1 MQKIKIVTL
10 TIFTLAV
17 VFSCTNQTENNVS
30 KSSSGYEENENGNAR
45 GIKGWLEWRKLTL
58 GDQRTGEIPLDKIYE
73 ARNSANFQSAHKSSS
88 LGLEWEDMGPDNI
101 GGRTRSL
108 LIDKDDHNH
117 LITGG
122 VAGGLWQ
129 SFNGGNSWE
138 IHPVTETMEGFSI
151 SSIVQDVDGN
161 IYVGT
166 GEIFSGSG
174 YSIQYTPGFAGE
186 GIYKST
192 DGGVT
197 FTRLPA
203 TIPGNSNN
211 PDDEWSYV
219 NRVAVDPTDVLRV
232 YASTNKGLMVSDD
245 AGDSWYLAPGTVA
258 TTSRDVKVTID
269 GVVFA
274 EVNNDLYRSTDGT
287 TFVNCSID
295 PAYSF
300 PNGGV
305 GRIELAVSPTN
316 ADYVYAL
323 CVNNGGC
330 LHGVHRSTNGGETW
344 NNIGPGGTGEFEPFG
359 GNCQGWYDAA
369 ITVSSGDANLIYIG
383 GTTVWRWS
391 PSLGWGTITDYGG
404 WPNNAIGV
412 HPDIHGI
419 ISDPTNADILYIVND
434 GGVYKSLNA
443 LDEVPVFGEENKGY
457 NVTQFYW
464 FGVAHTGEILG
475 GTQDNGTLRVD
486 YYSQNTIHGA
496 AHVMGGDGMA
506 CDISHVYPD
515 VYFASIYYGDIRRSF
530 NKGDGFSPFFD
541 FHIDSDGDGEIDG
554 GAGWVTPMFLAEN
567 VDSGI
572 SRFLVGAEN
581 KLWIVPNI
589 LSGLPTWFNL
599 GTTSGAITCIESTE
613 DAGTVYVGTTGG
625 KLYRVKGLN
634 TAIFEYDSNDVFNV
648 VNAGIV
654 INNIETFPGRY
665 VSGIAVDKND
675 PERVVVA
682 LTNYNNVNYVYAA
695 TDAFTN
701 NSPNFVSIQNN
712 LPLMP
717 VHDAVIDRDDP
728 NRIFLATELGV
739 WVSEDW
745 GATWTEENTGI
756 GRVPTI
762 QIRQDRLY
770 DESCQVL
777 YVCTHGRG
785 FFRCTTLTD
794 GSCNTSVGVA
804 DEIAAEKGEMKIYP
818 NPVSTFATVELPL
831 QELSDA
837 SVKIYSLDGKIVQ
850 EMNSVSAGNG
860 NLKIDAS
867 KLLNGNYIISIE
879 ANDYRFHSK
888 LVVMH

>member
-1 MQKIKIVTL
+1 MQKIKIAATVLFTL
-10 TIFTLAV
+10 TVA
-17 VFSCTNQTENNVS
+17 FSCTNDSENKVS
-30 KSSSGYEENENGNAR
+30 KSSAVYHEDKNEEASEIQGA
-45 GIKGWLEWRKLTL
+45 LEWRRLIL
-58 GDQRTGEIPLDKIYE
+58 ADQRTGEIPLDKIYE
-73 ARNSANFQSAHKSSS
+73 ARNAANMMSANKSTA

-108 LIDKDDHNH
+108 LIDMNDRNH

-129 SFNGGNSWE
+129 SFNGGNSWQ

-151 SSIVQDVDGN
+151 SSIVQDVEGN

-166 GEIFSGSG
+166 GEIFVGLG
-174 YSIQYTPGFAGE
+174 FSIQYTPAFAGE

-192 DGGVT
+192 DGGAT
-197 FTRLPA
+197 FARLPA
-203 TIPGNSNN
+203 TIPGNTNN
-211 PDDEWSYV
+211 PGDEWSFV
-219 NRVAVDPTDVLRV
+219 NRIAVDPTNVSRV
-232 YASTNKGLMVSDD
+232 YAATNKGLMVSDD

-258 TTSRDVKVTID
+258 TTSRDVKVNLD

-274 EVNNDLYRSTDGT
+274 EINNDLYRSEDGV
-287 TFVNCSID
+287 TFVNCSTD
-295 PAYSF
+295 PSFNF

-305 GRIELAVSPTN
+305 GRIELAVSPTD
-316 ADYVYAL
+316 ADYIYAL

-330 LHGVHRSTNGGETW
+330 LFGVYRSTNTGESW
-344 NNIGPGGTGEFEPFG
+344 SNIGPGGAGGFEPFG

-369 ITVSSGDANLIYIG
+369 ICVSSADPNLIYIG
-383 GTTVWRWS
+383 GITVWRWS
-391 PSLGWGTITDYGG
+391 PTLGWGTITDYGG
-404 WPNNAIGV
+404 FPNNPIGV

-419 ISDPTNADILYIVND
+419 ISDPTDADILYIVTD

-443 LDEVPVFGEENKGY
+443 LDEVPTFGEENKGY

-506 CDISHVYPD
+506 CDISHVHPE
-515 VYFASIYYGDIRRSF
+515 VYFASIYYGDIYRSF

-541 FHIDSDGDGEIDG
+541 FHIDSDGDGEIDD
-554 GAGWVTPMFLAEN
+554 GADWVTPMFLAEN

-572 SRFLVGAEN
+572 SRFLVGAQN
-581 KLWIVPNI
+581 RLWIVPDI
-589 LSGLPTWFNL
+589 MSGSPTWFNIANV
-599 GTTSGAITCIESTE
+599 SGSITCIESTE

-625 KLYRVKGLN
+625 KIYRVTGLN
-634 TAIFEYDSNDVFNV
+634 NAVFEYDSNDVFNV
-648 VNAGIV
+648 TAAGIV
-654 INNIETFPGRY
+654 VNNIETFPGRY

-682 LTNYNNVNYVYAA
+682 LTNYNNQNYVYAA

-701 NSPNFVSIQNN
+701 NNPTFVSLQNN

-717 VHDAVIDRDDP
+717 VHDAVIDRNDP

-739 WVSEDW
+739 WASEDW
-745 GATWTEENTGI
+745 GATWSEENAGI

-770 DESCQVL
+770 DEDCQVL

-785 FFRCTTLTD
+785 FFRSTTLTD
-794 GSCNTSVGVA
+794 GSCNTSVGIS

-818 NPVSTFATVELPL
+818 NPVSSSATIELPL
-831 QELSDA
+831 DELVNA
-837 SVKIYSLDGKIVQ
+837 SVKIYSLTGKIVQ
-850 EMNSVSAGNG
+850 ERNSISSADG

-879 ANDYRFHSK
+879 TGDYRFHSK